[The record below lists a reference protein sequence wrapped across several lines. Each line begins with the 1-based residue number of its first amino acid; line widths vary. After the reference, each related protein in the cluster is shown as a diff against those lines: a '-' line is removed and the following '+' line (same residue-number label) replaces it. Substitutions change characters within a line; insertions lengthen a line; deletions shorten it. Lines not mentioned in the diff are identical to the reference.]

1 MLLQAI
7 VDTLHTLPLPK
18 DSFPTRHNPSI
29 VTRTQVRKIL
39 PLLRND
45 EDKVAVIEAFLAFNG
60 LTANEQI
67 ELRETL
73 WARKMSFSGADD
85 FLEVQLGDNGCTV
98 IVSIYRM
105 DDDAIYLRIDP
116 DCSLVIREVAL

>member
-1 MLLQAI
+1 MLLQTI

-45 EDKVAVIEAFLAFNG
+45 EDKLAVIEAFLAFNG
-60 LTANEQI
+60 LT
-67 ELRETL
+67 
-73 WARKMSFSGADD
+73 DD

>member
-1 MLLQAI
+1 MLLQTLVNA
-7 VDTLHTLPLPK
+7 LHTLPLPK

-45 EDKVAVIEAFLAFNG
+45 EDKLDLIRVISRFNQ
-60 LTANEQI
+60 LTPNEQI
-67 ELRETL
+67 T
-73 WARKMSFSGADD
+73 APFCGGGDD
-85 FLEVQLGDNGCTV
+85 FLEVQLDDNGCTV

>member
-1 MLLQAI
+1 MLLQTL
-7 VDTLHTLPLPK
+7 VDALHILPLPK
-18 DSFPTRHNPSI
+18 DSYPTRHNPSI

-45 EDKVAVIEAFLAFNG
+45 EDKHAMIEAFLAFNG

-67 ELRETL
+67 VLRD
-73 WARKMSFSGADD
+73 SGGDD
-85 FLEVQLGDNGCTV
+85 FLEVQLDENGCTV

-105 DDDAIYLRIDP
+105 DEDCIYLRIDP

>member
-1 MLLQAI
+1 MLLQTI

-67 ELRETL
+67 ELRD
-73 WARKMSFSGADD
+73 SGADD

>member
-1 MLLQAI
+1 MLLQTLVNA
-7 VDTLHTLPLPK
+7 LHTLPLPK
-18 DSFPTRHNPSI
+18 DSSPTRHNPSI

-45 EDKVAVIEAFLAFNG
+45 GDKLDVIKTISSFNG
-60 LTANEQI
+60 LTANEQ
-67 ELRETL
+67 LV
-73 WARKMSFSGADD
+73 ARDAGGDD
-85 FLEVQLGDNGCTV
+85 FLEVQLDDNGCTV